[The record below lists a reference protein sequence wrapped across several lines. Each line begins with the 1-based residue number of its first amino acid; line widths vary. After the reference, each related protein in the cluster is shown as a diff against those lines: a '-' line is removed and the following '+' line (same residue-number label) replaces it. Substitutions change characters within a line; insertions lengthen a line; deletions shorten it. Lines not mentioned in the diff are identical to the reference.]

1 MSLATARFSGALH
14 GDLWSARAVDWA
26 DHQEPQ
32 LHEIHTA
39 ALASVPALAGRRLL
53 DVGCGSGAFLRR
65 AAKHGATVSGLDAAR
80 GLVAIARHRVPDADI
95 RIGDLERLPFERET
109 FDIVT
114 GINSFPDA
122 ADPLAALAEAR
133 RVLHPSGHVV
143 VVTWGRP
150 DCCDAAAHLA
160 AVEPL
165 LPSVGEILPQPFA
178 LARPLMLTRL
188 VEAAGFVNAREHEVT
203 STWEYADQTEL
214 LRGLLSTG
222 PMVRAVAHAG
232 SHPVSEAVLRAV
244 APYRDRDGGY
254 RLRNVFRYVVATAPH
269 RPAPAFRAGATISA
283 A

>member
-1 MSLATARFSGALH
+1 MSLATAQNSATTQA
-14 GDLWSARAVDWA
+14 DLWNARAVDWA

-39 ALASVPALAGRRLL
+39 VLASVPALAGRRLL
-53 DVGCGSGAFLRR
+53 DVGCGAGTLLRR
-65 AAKHGATVSGLDAAR
+65 AGKYGAVVSGLDADPE
-80 GLVAIARHRVPDADI
+80 LVTIAHRRLPDADI
-95 RIGDLERLPFERET
+95 RVGDLERLPFERET

-114 GINSFPDA
+114 GINSVPDA
-122 ADPLAALAEAR
+122 ADPVAALAEAR

-150 DCCDAAAHLA
+150 ECSDAAAHLA

-165 LPSVGEILPQPFA
+165 LPSIGQILPHPFA
-178 LARPLMLTRL
+178 LAKPMMLTRL
-188 VEAAGFVNAREHEVT
+188 VEAVGFINAREHQVA

-222 PMVRAVAHAG
+222 PMVRAAAHSG
-232 SHPVSEAVLRAV
+232 SHAVSQAVLRAV
-244 APYRDRDGGY
+244 APYRDGVGGY
-254 RLRNVFRYVVATAPH
+254 RLRNVFRYVVAETPS
-269 RPAPAFRAGATISA
+269 RPAPAFRAAATVSA